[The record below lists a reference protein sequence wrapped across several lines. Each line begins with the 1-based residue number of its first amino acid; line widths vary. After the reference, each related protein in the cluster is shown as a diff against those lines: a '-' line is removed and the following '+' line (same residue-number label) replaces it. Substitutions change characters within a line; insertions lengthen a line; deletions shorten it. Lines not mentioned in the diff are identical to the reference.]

1 MVYDNCSSPDDRRAR
16 CEKYRLSRF
25 YRVHLISKEMDR
37 MTNKKFKLAAMSLAL
52 TACVAASPLSAGAE
66 APEAAADVQPSA
78 AADTATEDKPS
89 PETVAAEEPAAE
101 AAADPVEETPA
112 QSTEEPP
119 AQEPE
124 AAPAGD
130 AAVLPAL
137 PGARPVVVDM
147 PAAEAPADA
156 AGEPAEAAEDPKDA
170 ADSAEETAEDADA
183 AEDAETPEPPEIAIA
198 RPDAAQP
205 AVQPGIAA
213 PAIQPGGISVML
225 PGETRQV
232 ALNTQASNEDGTV
245 MGDFET
251 VVKNAKA
258 GQEIILQEDYT
269 GSLTIFDWIRLNL
282 NKKTVTGTITV
293 DLSGKK
299 ADGSRGTVEIVNG
312 TITGGTESGVKITG
326 AEGSEILL
334 KDLTITG
341 NRNDTS
347 GYGGGGVCADSGD
360 LTIDHCRITD
370 NTAANGSGGGV
381 SMGGKHGGTVENAS
395 LTIKDSVI
403 SGNTSTAQGGGVYA
417 AVTDGSVSITGSTL
431 SGNSATAQG
440 GGISVSASGST
451 DVTLSGNT
459 ILENTAGQDGGGIYL
474 SRPEQSETA
483 PDTTICGNTI
493 QKNSGKNGGGI
504 KLDNTSATLENN
516 TILENTAQN
525 AGGGLRAD
533 TRSAAVTCTLRNNTI
548 ANNTAVTGG
557 GISSGSSSLIYKN
570 EYTGYTCTIVMESGS
585 VTGNTARTTLG
596 TYGGGGV
603 HLTGNGSR
611 FVMKGGT
618 IAGNN
623 ANCGGG
629 IYSENYEGISI
640 LGGAIQGNRAAKHG
654 GGIYIRNSM
663 PNRTIAGSVTNTVE
677 QEVLDIGSTVVIS
690 GNTAGQLGGGIYADN
705 GVTVRLAGYL
715 LNNHAG
721 TAGADLYLTAGS
733 TEDKNRNVLVLR
745 RVSKDDDWTLVDC
758 GHTIDGWYIDG
769 DEDGNN
775 RWNADATVDADGN
788 EIPKFIMNLDTLLDG
803 SDYTILQDEN
813 GDYVITVGG
822 KALALKAAHA
832 VIPPEPTPDPE
843 PTPGPN
849 PTPDPEPTPITP
861 ETPESPEVPEAP
873 GETPVTPISTPTQT
887 VAPSGTHLPQTGTSL
902 FAALAMALSG
912 IALTAAGAWASLT
925 GRRCRH

>member
-1 MVYDNCSSPDDRRAR
+1 
-16 CEKYRLSRF
+16 
-25 YRVHLISKEMDR
+25 

-156 AGEPAEAAEDPKDA
+156 AGEPAEAAEDSKDA

-312 TITGGTESGVKITG
+312 TITG
-326 AEGSEILL
+326 
-334 KDLTITG
+334 

-403 SGNTSTAQGGGVYA
+403 SGNASTAQGGGVYA

-440 GGISVSASGST
+440 GGISVSTSGST

-493 QKNSGKNGGGI
+493 QKNSGKN
-504 KLDNTSATLENN
+504 
-516 TILENTAQN
+516 
-525 AGGGLRAD
+525 
-533 TRSAAVTCTLRNNTI
+533 
-548 ANNTAVTGG
+548 
-557 GISSGSSSLIYKN
+557 
-570 EYTGYTCTIVMESGS
+570 
-585 VTGNTARTTLG
+585 
-596 TYGGGGV
+596 
-603 HLTGNGSR
+603 
-611 FVMKGGT
+611 
-618 IAGNN
+618 
-623 ANCGGG
+623 
-629 IYSENYEGISI
+629 
-640 LGGAIQGNRAAKHG
+640 G

-733 TEDKNRNVLVLR
+733 AEDKNRNVLILR

>member
-1 MVYDNCSSPDDRRAR
+1 MVCNNCSSPDDRRAR

-205 AVQPGIAA
+205 AVQPDIAA

-504 KLDNTSATLENN
+504 
-516 TILENTAQN
+516 
-525 AGGGLRAD
+525 
-533 TRSAAVTCTLRNNTI
+533 
-548 ANNTAVTGG
+548 
-557 GISSGSSSLIYKN
+557 
-570 EYTGYTCTIVMESGS
+570 
-585 VTGNTARTTLG
+585 
-596 TYGGGGV
+596 
-603 HLTGNGSR
+603 
-611 FVMKGGT
+611 
-618 IAGNN
+618 
-623 ANCGGG
+623 
-629 IYSENYEGISI
+629 
-640 LGGAIQGNRAAKHG
+640 
-654 GGIYIRNSM
+654 
-663 PNRTIAGSVTNTVE
+663 
-677 QEVLDIGSTVVIS
+677 
-690 GNTAGQLGGGIYADN
+690 YADN

-733 TEDKNRNVLVLR
+733 AEDKNRNVLILR

-788 EIPKFIMNLDTLLDG
+788 EIPKFIMNLDALLDG

>member
-1 MVYDNCSSPDDRRAR
+1 M
-16 CEKYRLSRF
+16 
-25 YRVHLISKEMDR
+25 HLISKEMDR

-119 AQEPE
+119 AQETE

-258 GQEIILQEDYT
+258 GQEIVLQEDYT
-269 GSLTIFDWIRLNL
+269 GSLTTFDWIRLNL

-299 ADGSRGTVEIVNG
+299 ADGSRGAVEIVNG
-312 TITGGTESGVKITG
+312 
-326 AEGSEILL
+326 
-334 KDLTITG
+334 TITG

-381 SMGGKHGGTVENAS
+381 SMGGKHS
-395 LTIKDSVI
+395 
-403 SGNTSTAQGGGVYA
+403 
-417 AVTDGSVSITGSTL
+417 
-431 SGNSATAQG
+431 
-440 GGISVSASGST
+440 
-451 DVTLSGNT
+451 
-459 ILENTAGQDGGGIYL
+459 
-474 SRPEQSETA
+474 
-483 PDTTICGNTI
+483 
-493 QKNSGKNGGGI
+493 
-504 KLDNTSATLENN
+504 
-516 TILENTAQN
+516 
-525 AGGGLRAD
+525 
-533 TRSAAVTCTLRNNTI
+533 
-548 ANNTAVTGG
+548 
-557 GISSGSSSLIYKN
+557 
-570 EYTGYTCTIVMESGS
+570 
-585 VTGNTARTTLG
+585 
-596 TYGGGGV
+596 
-603 HLTGNGSR
+603 
-611 FVMKGGT
+611 
-618 IAGNN
+618 
-623 ANCGGG
+623 
-629 IYSENYEGISI
+629 
-640 LGGAIQGNRAAKHG
+640 

>member
-1 MVYDNCSSPDDRRAR
+1 
-16 CEKYRLSRF
+16 
-25 YRVHLISKEMDR
+25 
-37 MTNKKFKLAAMSLAL
+37 MSLAL
-52 TACVAASPLSAGAE
+52 TACVAASPLSAG
-66 APEAAADVQPSA
+66 
-78 AADTATEDKPS
+78 
-89 PETVAAEEPAAE
+89 
-101 AAADPVEETPA
+101 
-112 QSTEEPP
+112 
-119 AQEPE
+119 
-124 AAPAGD
+124 
-130 AAVLPAL
+130 
-137 PGARPVVVDM
+137 
-147 PAAEAPADA
+147 AEAPADA

-213 PAIQPGGISVML
+213 PAIQPGSISVML

-258 GQEIILQEDYT
+258 GQEIVLQEDYT

-299 ADGSRGTVEIVNG
+299 ADGSRGAVEIVNG

-334 KDLTITG
+334 KGLTITG

-347 GYGGGGVCADSGD
+347 G
-360 LTIDHCRITD
+360 
-370 NTAANGSGGGV
+370 
-381 SMGGKHGGTVENAS
+381 
-395 LTIKDSVI
+395 
-403 SGNTSTAQGGGVYA
+403 
-417 AVTDGSVSITGSTL
+417 
-431 SGNSATAQG
+431 
-440 GGISVSASGST
+440 
-451 DVTLSGNT
+451 
-459 ILENTAGQDGGGIYL
+459 
-474 SRPEQSETA
+474 
-483 PDTTICGNTI
+483 
-493 QKNSGKNGGGI
+493 
-504 KLDNTSATLENN
+504 
-516 TILENTAQN
+516 
-525 AGGGLRAD
+525 
-533 TRSAAVTCTLRNNTI
+533 
-548 ANNTAVTGG
+548 
-557 GISSGSSSLIYKN
+557 
-570 EYTGYTCTIVMESGS
+570 
-585 VTGNTARTTLG
+585 
-596 TYGGGGV
+596 YGGGGV

-733 TEDKNRNVLVLR
+733 AEDKNRNVLILR

-849 PTPDPEPTPITP
+849 STPDPEPTPITP
-861 ETPESPEVPEAP
+861 ETPESPEVPVAP

-912 IALTAAGAWASLT
+912 IALAAAGAWASLT
-925 GRRCRH
+925 GKYARH

>member
-1 MVYDNCSSPDDRRAR
+1 MVCNNCSSPDDRRAR

-119 AQEPE
+119 AQETE

-156 AGEPAEAAEDPKDA
+156 AGEPAEAAEDSKDA

-299 ADGSRGTVEIVNG
+299 ADGSRSTVEIVNG
-312 TITGGTESGVKITG
+312 
-326 AEGSEILL
+326 
-334 KDLTITG
+334 TITG

-403 SGNTSTAQGGGVYA
+403 SGNTSTAQGGG
-417 AVTDGSVSITGSTL
+417 
-431 SGNSATAQG
+431 
-440 GGISVSASGST
+440 
-451 DVTLSGNT
+451 
-459 ILENTAGQDGGGIYL
+459 GIYL

-493 QKNSGKNGGGI
+493 QKNSGKN
-504 KLDNTSATLENN
+504 
-516 TILENTAQN
+516 
-525 AGGGLRAD
+525 
-533 TRSAAVTCTLRNNTI
+533 
-548 ANNTAVTGG
+548 
-557 GISSGSSSLIYKN
+557 
-570 EYTGYTCTIVMESGS
+570 
-585 VTGNTARTTLG
+585 
-596 TYGGGGV
+596 
-603 HLTGNGSR
+603 
-611 FVMKGGT
+611 
-618 IAGNN
+618 
-623 ANCGGG
+623 
-629 IYSENYEGISI
+629 
-640 LGGAIQGNRAAKHG
+640 G

-733 TEDKNRNVLVLR
+733 AEDKNRNVLILR

>member
-1 MVYDNCSSPDDRRAR
+1 MVCNNCSSPDDRRAR

-130 AAVLPAL
+130 AAILPAL

-258 GQEIILQEDYT
+258 GQEIVLQEDYT

-299 ADGSRGTVEIVNG
+299 ADGSRGAVEIVNG

-381 SMGGKHGGTVENAS
+381 SMGSKHGGTVENAS

-504 KLDNTSATLENN
+504 
-516 TILENTAQN
+516 
-525 AGGGLRAD
+525 
-533 TRSAAVTCTLRNNTI
+533 
-548 ANNTAVTGG
+548 
-557 GISSGSSSLIYKN
+557 
-570 EYTGYTCTIVMESGS
+570 
-585 VTGNTARTTLG
+585 
-596 TYGGGGV
+596 
-603 HLTGNGSR
+603 
-611 FVMKGGT
+611 
-618 IAGNN
+618 
-623 ANCGGG
+623 
-629 IYSENYEGISI
+629 
-640 LGGAIQGNRAAKHG
+640 
-654 GGIYIRNSM
+654 YIRNSM

-705 GVTVRLAGYL
+705 GVTVRLAAYL

-733 TEDKNRNVLVLR
+733 AEDKNRNVLILR

-813 GDYVITVGG
+813 GDYVITVSG

-849 PTPDPEPTPITP
+849 STPDPEPTPITP
-861 ETPESPEVPEAP
+861 KTPESPEVPEAP

-925 GRRCRH
+925 GKYARH

>member
-1 MVYDNCSSPDDRRAR
+1 
-16 CEKYRLSRF
+16 
-25 YRVHLISKEMDR
+25 

-312 TITGGTESGVKITG
+312 TITG
-326 AEGSEILL
+326 
-334 KDLTITG
+334 

-403 SGNTSTAQGGGVYA
+403 SGNTSTAQGGG
-417 AVTDGSVSITGSTL
+417 
-431 SGNSATAQG
+431 
-440 GGISVSASGST
+440 
-451 DVTLSGNT
+451 
-459 ILENTAGQDGGGIYL
+459 GIYL

-493 QKNSGKNGGGI
+493 QKNSGKN
-504 KLDNTSATLENN
+504 
-516 TILENTAQN
+516 
-525 AGGGLRAD
+525 
-533 TRSAAVTCTLRNNTI
+533 
-548 ANNTAVTGG
+548 
-557 GISSGSSSLIYKN
+557 
-570 EYTGYTCTIVMESGS
+570 
-585 VTGNTARTTLG
+585 
-596 TYGGGGV
+596 
-603 HLTGNGSR
+603 
-611 FVMKGGT
+611 
-618 IAGNN
+618 
-623 ANCGGG
+623 
-629 IYSENYEGISI
+629 
-640 LGGAIQGNRAAKHG
+640 G

-733 TEDKNRNVLVLR
+733 AEDKNRNVLILR

>member
-1 MVYDNCSSPDDRRAR
+1 MVCNNCSSPDDRRAR

-395 LTIKDSVI
+395 ITIKDSVI

-493 QKNSGKNGGGI
+493 QKNSGKN
-504 KLDNTSATLENN
+504 
-516 TILENTAQN
+516 
-525 AGGGLRAD
+525 
-533 TRSAAVTCTLRNNTI
+533 
-548 ANNTAVTGG
+548 
-557 GISSGSSSLIYKN
+557 
-570 EYTGYTCTIVMESGS
+570 
-585 VTGNTARTTLG
+585 
-596 TYGGGGV
+596 
-603 HLTGNGSR
+603 
-611 FVMKGGT
+611 
-618 IAGNN
+618 
-623 ANCGGG
+623 
-629 IYSENYEGISI
+629 
-640 LGGAIQGNRAAKHG
+640 G

-873 GETPVTPISTPTQT
+873 DETPVTPISTPTQT

-925 GRRCRH
+925 GKYARH

>member
-1 MVYDNCSSPDDRRAR
+1 M
-16 CEKYRLSRF
+16 
-25 YRVHLISKEMDR
+25 HLISKEMDR

-119 AQEPE
+119 AQETE

-198 RPDAAQP
+198 RLDAAQP

-312 TITGGTESGVKITG
+312 TITGSTESGVKITG

-347 GYGGGGVCADSGD
+347 GYG
-360 LTIDHCRITD
+360 
-370 NTAANGSGGGV
+370 
-381 SMGGKHGGTVENAS
+381 
-395 LTIKDSVI
+395 
-403 SGNTSTAQGGGVYA
+403 
-417 AVTDGSVSITGSTL
+417 
-431 SGNSATAQG
+431 
-440 GGISVSASGST
+440 
-451 DVTLSGNT
+451 
-459 ILENTAGQDGGGIYL
+459 
-474 SRPEQSETA
+474 
-483 PDTTICGNTI
+483 
-493 QKNSGKNGGGI
+493 
-504 KLDNTSATLENN
+504 
-516 TILENTAQN
+516 
-525 AGGGLRAD
+525 
-533 TRSAAVTCTLRNNTI
+533 
-548 ANNTAVTGG
+548 
-557 GISSGSSSLIYKN
+557 
-570 EYTGYTCTIVMESGS
+570 
-585 VTGNTARTTLG
+585 
-596 TYGGGGV
+596 
-603 HLTGNGSR
+603 
-611 FVMKGGT
+611 
-618 IAGNN
+618 
-623 ANCGGG
+623 GGG

-861 ETPESPEVPEAP
+861 ETPEAP

>member
-1 MVYDNCSSPDDRRAR
+1 
-16 CEKYRLSRF
+16 
-25 YRVHLISKEMDR
+25 

-119 AQEPE
+119 AQETE

-183 AEDAETPEPPEIAIA
+183 AEDAETPEPPEITIA

-299 ADGSRGTVEIVNG
+299 ADGSRGAVEIVNG

-347 GYGGGGVCADSGD
+347 GYG
-360 LTIDHCRITD
+360 
-370 NTAANGSGGGV
+370 
-381 SMGGKHGGTVENAS
+381 
-395 LTIKDSVI
+395 
-403 SGNTSTAQGGGVYA
+403 
-417 AVTDGSVSITGSTL
+417 
-431 SGNSATAQG
+431 
-440 GGISVSASGST
+440 
-451 DVTLSGNT
+451 
-459 ILENTAGQDGGGIYL
+459 
-474 SRPEQSETA
+474 
-483 PDTTICGNTI
+483 
-493 QKNSGKNGGGI
+493 
-504 KLDNTSATLENN
+504 
-516 TILENTAQN
+516 
-525 AGGGLRAD
+525 
-533 TRSAAVTCTLRNNTI
+533 
-548 ANNTAVTGG
+548 
-557 GISSGSSSLIYKN
+557 
-570 EYTGYTCTIVMESGS
+570 
-585 VTGNTARTTLG
+585 
-596 TYGGGGV
+596 
-603 HLTGNGSR
+603 
-611 FVMKGGT
+611 
-618 IAGNN
+618 
-623 ANCGGG
+623 GGG

-861 ETPESPEVPEAP
+861 ETPEAP

-925 GRRCRH
+925 GKYARH

>member
-1 MVYDNCSSPDDRRAR
+1 
-16 CEKYRLSRF
+16 
-25 YRVHLISKEMDR
+25 

-112 QSTEEPP
+112 QSTEGPP

-299 ADGSRGTVEIVNG
+299 ADGSRGAVEIVNG

-381 SMGGKHGGTVENAS
+381 SMGGKHGETVENAS

-403 SGNTSTAQGGGVYA
+403 SGNTSTAQG
-417 AVTDGSVSITGSTL
+417 
-431 SGNSATAQG
+431 
-440 GGISVSASGST
+440 
-451 DVTLSGNT
+451 
-459 ILENTAGQDGGGIYL
+459 GGGIYL

-493 QKNSGKNGGGI
+493 QKNSGKN
-504 KLDNTSATLENN
+504 
-516 TILENTAQN
+516 
-525 AGGGLRAD
+525 
-533 TRSAAVTCTLRNNTI
+533 
-548 ANNTAVTGG
+548 
-557 GISSGSSSLIYKN
+557 
-570 EYTGYTCTIVMESGS
+570 
-585 VTGNTARTTLG
+585 
-596 TYGGGGV
+596 
-603 HLTGNGSR
+603 
-611 FVMKGGT
+611 
-618 IAGNN
+618 
-623 ANCGGG
+623 
-629 IYSENYEGISI
+629 
-640 LGGAIQGNRAAKHG
+640 
-654 GGIYIRNSM
+654 
-663 PNRTIAGSVTNTVE
+663 
-677 QEVLDIGSTVVIS
+677 
-690 GNTAGQLGGGIYADN
+690 GGGIYADN

-733 TEDKNRNVLVLR
+733 TEDKNRNVLILR

>member
-1 MVYDNCSSPDDRRAR
+1 
-16 CEKYRLSRF
+16 
-25 YRVHLISKEMDR
+25 
-37 MTNKKFKLAAMSLAL
+37 MSLAL

-119 AQEPE
+119 AQETE

-170 ADSAEETAEDADA
+170 ADSAEETAEDVDA

-347 GYGGGGVCADSGD
+347 GYGGGGV
-360 LTIDHCRITD
+360 
-370 NTAANGSGGGV
+370 
-381 SMGGKHGGTVENAS
+381 
-395 LTIKDSVI
+395 
-403 SGNTSTAQGGGVYA
+403 
-417 AVTDGSVSITGSTL
+417 
-431 SGNSATAQG
+431 
-440 GGISVSASGST
+440 
-451 DVTLSGNT
+451 
-459 ILENTAGQDGGGIYL
+459 
-474 SRPEQSETA
+474 
-483 PDTTICGNTI
+483 
-493 QKNSGKNGGGI
+493 
-504 KLDNTSATLENN
+504 
-516 TILENTAQN
+516 
-525 AGGGLRAD
+525 
-533 TRSAAVTCTLRNNTI
+533 
-548 ANNTAVTGG
+548 
-557 GISSGSSSLIYKN
+557 
-570 EYTGYTCTIVMESGS
+570 
-585 VTGNTARTTLG
+585 
-596 TYGGGGV
+596 

-654 GGIYIRNSM
+654 GGIYIHNSM

-733 TEDKNRNVLVLR
+733 SEDKNRNVLILR

-925 GRRCRH
+925 GKYARH

>member
-1 MVYDNCSSPDDRRAR
+1 
-16 CEKYRLSRF
+16 
-25 YRVHLISKEMDR
+25 

-119 AQEPE
+119 AQETE

-440 GGISVSASGST
+440 GGISVSTSGST

-493 QKNSGKNGGGI
+493 QKNSGKN
-504 KLDNTSATLENN
+504 
-516 TILENTAQN
+516 
-525 AGGGLRAD
+525 
-533 TRSAAVTCTLRNNTI
+533 
-548 ANNTAVTGG
+548 
-557 GISSGSSSLIYKN
+557 
-570 EYTGYTCTIVMESGS
+570 
-585 VTGNTARTTLG
+585 
-596 TYGGGGV
+596 
-603 HLTGNGSR
+603 
-611 FVMKGGT
+611 
-618 IAGNN
+618 
-623 ANCGGG
+623 
-629 IYSENYEGISI
+629 
-640 LGGAIQGNRAAKHG
+640 G

>member
-1 MVYDNCSSPDDRRAR
+1 MVCNNCSSPDDRRAR

-37 MTNKKFKLAAMSLAL
+37 MINKKFKLAAMSLAL

-334 KDLTITG
+334 KDLAITG

-504 KLDNTSATLENN
+504 
-516 TILENTAQN
+516 
-525 AGGGLRAD
+525 
-533 TRSAAVTCTLRNNTI
+533 
-548 ANNTAVTGG
+548 
-557 GISSGSSSLIYKN
+557 
-570 EYTGYTCTIVMESGS
+570 
-585 VTGNTARTTLG
+585 
-596 TYGGGGV
+596 
-603 HLTGNGSR
+603 
-611 FVMKGGT
+611 
-618 IAGNN
+618 
-623 ANCGGG
+623 
-629 IYSENYEGISI
+629 
-640 LGGAIQGNRAAKHG
+640 
-654 GGIYIRNSM
+654 YIRNSM

-733 TEDKNRNVLVLR
+733 AEDKNRNVLILR

-873 GETPVTPISTPTQT
+873 GETPVTSISTPTQT

>member
-1 MVYDNCSSPDDRRAR
+1 
-16 CEKYRLSRF
+16 
-25 YRVHLISKEMDR
+25 
-37 MTNKKFKLAAMSLAL
+37 MSLAL
-52 TACVAASPLSAGAE
+52 TACVAASPLSAG
-66 APEAAADVQPSA
+66 
-78 AADTATEDKPS
+78 
-89 PETVAAEEPAAE
+89 
-101 AAADPVEETPA
+101 
-112 QSTEEPP
+112 
-119 AQEPE
+119 
-124 AAPAGD
+124 
-130 AAVLPAL
+130 
-137 PGARPVVVDM
+137 
-147 PAAEAPADA
+147 AEAPADA

-440 GGISVSASGST
+440 GGISVSTSGST

-459 ILENTAGQDGGGIYL
+459 ILENTAGQ
-474 SRPEQSETA
+474 
-483 PDTTICGNTI
+483 
-493 QKNSGKNGGGI
+493 
-504 KLDNTSATLENN
+504 
-516 TILENTAQN
+516 
-525 AGGGLRAD
+525 
-533 TRSAAVTCTLRNNTI
+533 
-548 ANNTAVTGG
+548 
-557 GISSGSSSLIYKN
+557 
-570 EYTGYTCTIVMESGS
+570 
-585 VTGNTARTTLG
+585 
-596 TYGGGGV
+596 
-603 HLTGNGSR
+603 
-611 FVMKGGT
+611 
-618 IAGNN
+618 
-623 ANCGGG
+623 
-629 IYSENYEGISI
+629 
-640 LGGAIQGNRAAKHG
+640 HG

-733 TEDKNRNVLVLR
+733 SEDKNRNVLILR

-813 GDYVITVGG
+813 GDYVITVSG

-849 PTPDPEPTPITP
+849 STPDPEPTPITP
-861 ETPESPEVPEAP
+861 ETPESPEVPVAP

-925 GRRCRH
+925 GKYARH

>member
-89 PETVAAEEPAAE
+89 PETVATEEPAAE

-156 AGEPAEAAEDPKDA
+156 AGEPAEAAEDSKDA

-198 RPDAAQP
+198 RPDSAQP

-269 GSLTIFDWIRLNL
+269 GSLTTFDWIRLNL

-381 SMGGKHGGTVENAS
+381 SMGGKHGGIVENAS

-440 GGISVSASGST
+440 GGISVSTSGST

-493 QKNSGKNGGGI
+493 QKNSGKN
-504 KLDNTSATLENN
+504 
-516 TILENTAQN
+516 
-525 AGGGLRAD
+525 
-533 TRSAAVTCTLRNNTI
+533 
-548 ANNTAVTGG
+548 
-557 GISSGSSSLIYKN
+557 
-570 EYTGYTCTIVMESGS
+570 
-585 VTGNTARTTLG
+585 
-596 TYGGGGV
+596 
-603 HLTGNGSR
+603 
-611 FVMKGGT
+611 
-618 IAGNN
+618 
-623 ANCGGG
+623 
-629 IYSENYEGISI
+629 
-640 LGGAIQGNRAAKHG
+640 
-654 GGIYIRNSM
+654 
-663 PNRTIAGSVTNTVE
+663 
-677 QEVLDIGSTVVIS
+677 
-690 GNTAGQLGGGIYADN
+690 GGGIYADN

-873 GETPVTPISTPTQT
+873 DETPVTPISTPTQT

-925 GRRCRH
+925 GKYARH

>member
-1 MVYDNCSSPDDRRAR
+1 
-16 CEKYRLSRF
+16 
-25 YRVHLISKEMDR
+25 

-78 AADTATEDKPS
+78 AADTTTEDKPS

-170 ADSAEETAEDADA
+170 ADFAEETAEDADA

-258 GQEIILQEDYT
+258 GQEIVLQEDYT
-269 GSLTIFDWIRLNL
+269 GSLTTFDWIRLNL

-299 ADGSRGTVEIVNG
+299 ADGSRGAVEIVNG

-504 KLDNTSATLENN
+504 
-516 TILENTAQN
+516 
-525 AGGGLRAD
+525 
-533 TRSAAVTCTLRNNTI
+533 
-548 ANNTAVTGG
+548 
-557 GISSGSSSLIYKN
+557 
-570 EYTGYTCTIVMESGS
+570 
-585 VTGNTARTTLG
+585 
-596 TYGGGGV
+596 
-603 HLTGNGSR
+603 
-611 FVMKGGT
+611 
-618 IAGNN
+618 
-623 ANCGGG
+623 
-629 IYSENYEGISI
+629 
-640 LGGAIQGNRAAKHG
+640 
-654 GGIYIRNSM
+654 YIRNSM

-733 TEDKNRNVLVLR
+733 AEDKNRNVLILR

-873 GETPVTPISTPTQT
+873 GETPVTSISTPTQT

>member
-1 MVYDNCSSPDDRRAR
+1 
-16 CEKYRLSRF
+16 
-25 YRVHLISKEMDR
+25 
-37 MTNKKFKLAAMSLAL
+37 MSLAL
-52 TACVAASPLSAGAE
+52 TACVAASPLSAG
-66 APEAAADVQPSA
+66 
-78 AADTATEDKPS
+78 
-89 PETVAAEEPAAE
+89 
-101 AAADPVEETPA
+101 
-112 QSTEEPP
+112 
-119 AQEPE
+119 
-124 AAPAGD
+124 
-130 AAVLPAL
+130 
-137 PGARPVVVDM
+137 
-147 PAAEAPADA
+147 AEAPADA

-258 GQEIILQEDYT
+258 GQEIVLQEDYT

-381 SMGGKHGGTVENAS
+381 SMGSKHGGTVENAS

-440 GGISVSASGST
+440 GGISVSTSGST

-459 ILENTAGQDGGGIYL
+459 ILENTAGQD
-474 SRPEQSETA
+474 
-483 PDTTICGNTI
+483 
-493 QKNSGKNGGGI
+493 
-504 KLDNTSATLENN
+504 
-516 TILENTAQN
+516 
-525 AGGGLRAD
+525 
-533 TRSAAVTCTLRNNTI
+533 
-548 ANNTAVTGG
+548 
-557 GISSGSSSLIYKN
+557 
-570 EYTGYTCTIVMESGS
+570 
-585 VTGNTARTTLG
+585 
-596 TYGGGGV
+596 
-603 HLTGNGSR
+603 
-611 FVMKGGT
+611 
-618 IAGNN
+618 
-623 ANCGGG
+623 GGG

-733 TEDKNRNVLVLR
+733 AEDKNRNVLILR

-849 PTPDPEPTPITP
+849 STPDPEPTPITP
-861 ETPESPEVPEAP
+861 ETPESPEVPVAP

-925 GRRCRH
+925 GKYARH

>member
-1 MVYDNCSSPDDRRAR
+1 MVCNNCSSPDDRRAR

-156 AGEPAEAAEDPKDA
+156 AGEPAEAAEDSKDA

-312 TITGGTESGVKITG
+312 TITG
-326 AEGSEILL
+326 
-334 KDLTITG
+334 

-403 SGNTSTAQGGGVYA
+403 SGNTSTAQGGG
-417 AVTDGSVSITGSTL
+417 
-431 SGNSATAQG
+431 
-440 GGISVSASGST
+440 
-451 DVTLSGNT
+451 
-459 ILENTAGQDGGGIYL
+459 GIYL

-504 KLDNTSATLENN
+504 
-516 TILENTAQN
+516 
-525 AGGGLRAD
+525 
-533 TRSAAVTCTLRNNTI
+533 
-548 ANNTAVTGG
+548 
-557 GISSGSSSLIYKN
+557 
-570 EYTGYTCTIVMESGS
+570 
-585 VTGNTARTTLG
+585 
-596 TYGGGGV
+596 
-603 HLTGNGSR
+603 
-611 FVMKGGT
+611 
-618 IAGNN
+618 
-623 ANCGGG
+623 
-629 IYSENYEGISI
+629 
-640 LGGAIQGNRAAKHG
+640 
-654 GGIYIRNSM
+654 YIRNSM
-663 PNRTIAGSVTNTVE
+663 PNRTIAGSVPNTVE

-721 TAGADLYLTAGS
+721 TAGADLYLTSGS
-733 TEDKNRNVLVLR
+733 AEDKNRNVLILR

-788 EIPKFIMNLDTLLDG
+788 EIPKFIMNLDALLDG

-861 ETPESPEVPEAP
+861 ETPESPEVPVAP

-925 GRRCRH
+925 GKYARH

>member
-1 MVYDNCSSPDDRRAR
+1 
-16 CEKYRLSRF
+16 
-25 YRVHLISKEMDR
+25 

-156 AGEPAEAAEDPKDA
+156 AGEPAEAAEDSKDA

-258 GQEIILQEDYT
+258 GQEIVLQEDYT
-269 GSLTIFDWIRLNL
+269 GSLTTFDWIRLNL

-299 ADGSRGTVEIVNG
+299 ADGSRGAVEIVNG

-347 GYGGGGVCADSGD
+347 GYGGG
-360 LTIDHCRITD
+360 
-370 NTAANGSGGGV
+370 V
-381 SMGGKHGGTVENAS
+381 SMGGKHGETVENAS

-403 SGNTSTAQGGGVYA
+403 SGNTSTAQG
-417 AVTDGSVSITGSTL
+417 
-431 SGNSATAQG
+431 
-440 GGISVSASGST
+440 
-451 DVTLSGNT
+451 
-459 ILENTAGQDGGGIYL
+459 GGGIYL

-504 KLDNTSATLENN
+504 
-516 TILENTAQN
+516 
-525 AGGGLRAD
+525 
-533 TRSAAVTCTLRNNTI
+533 
-548 ANNTAVTGG
+548 
-557 GISSGSSSLIYKN
+557 
-570 EYTGYTCTIVMESGS
+570 
-585 VTGNTARTTLG
+585 
-596 TYGGGGV
+596 
-603 HLTGNGSR
+603 
-611 FVMKGGT
+611 
-618 IAGNN
+618 
-623 ANCGGG
+623 
-629 IYSENYEGISI
+629 
-640 LGGAIQGNRAAKHG
+640 
-654 GGIYIRNSM
+654 
-663 PNRTIAGSVTNTVE
+663 
-677 QEVLDIGSTVVIS
+677 
-690 GNTAGQLGGGIYADN
+690 YADN

-733 TEDKNRNVLVLR
+733 AEDKNRNVLILR

-873 GETPVTPISTPTQT
+873 GETPVTPISTPTQA

-912 IALTAAGAWASLT
+912 IALTAAGAFASLT

>member
-1 MVYDNCSSPDDRRAR
+1 M
-16 CEKYRLSRF
+16 
-25 YRVHLISKEMDR
+25 HLISKEMDR

-119 AQEPE
+119 AQETE

-232 ALNTQASNEDGTV
+232 ALNAQASNEDGTV

-347 GYGGGGVCADSGD
+347 GY
-360 LTIDHCRITD
+360 
-370 NTAANGSGGGV
+370 
-381 SMGGKHGGTVENAS
+381 
-395 LTIKDSVI
+395 
-403 SGNTSTAQGGGVYA
+403 
-417 AVTDGSVSITGSTL
+417 
-431 SGNSATAQG
+431 
-440 GGISVSASGST
+440 
-451 DVTLSGNT
+451 
-459 ILENTAGQDGGGIYL
+459 
-474 SRPEQSETA
+474 
-483 PDTTICGNTI
+483 
-493 QKNSGKNGGGI
+493 
-504 KLDNTSATLENN
+504 
-516 TILENTAQN
+516 
-525 AGGGLRAD
+525 
-533 TRSAAVTCTLRNNTI
+533 
-548 ANNTAVTGG
+548 GG

>member
-1 MVYDNCSSPDDRRAR
+1 M
-16 CEKYRLSRF
+16 
-25 YRVHLISKEMDR
+25 
-37 MTNKKFKLAAMSLAL
+37 
-52 TACVAASPLSAGAE
+52 
-66 APEAAADVQPSA
+66 
-78 AADTATEDKPS
+78 
-89 PETVAAEEPAAE
+89 
-101 AAADPVEETPA
+101 
-112 QSTEEPP
+112 
-119 AQEPE
+119 
-124 AAPAGD
+124 
-130 AAVLPAL
+130 
-137 PGARPVVVDM
+137 
-147 PAAEAPADA
+147 
-156 AGEPAEAAEDPKDA
+156 
-170 ADSAEETAEDADA
+170 
-183 AEDAETPEPPEIAIA
+183 
-198 RPDAAQP
+198 
-205 AVQPGIAA
+205 
-213 PAIQPGGISVML
+213 
-225 PGETRQV
+225 
-232 ALNTQASNEDGTV
+232 
-245 MGDFET
+245 
-251 VVKNAKA
+251 
-258 GQEIILQEDYT
+258 
-269 GSLTIFDWIRLNL
+269 
-282 NKKTVTGTITV
+282 
-293 DLSGKK
+293 
-299 ADGSRGTVEIVNG
+299 NG
-312 TITGGTESGVKITG
+312 
-326 AEGSEILL
+326 
-334 KDLTITG
+334 TITG

-347 GYGGGGVCADSGD
+347 GYG
-360 LTIDHCRITD
+360 
-370 NTAANGSGGGV
+370 
-381 SMGGKHGGTVENAS
+381 
-395 LTIKDSVI
+395 
-403 SGNTSTAQGGGVYA
+403 GGGVYA

-504 KLDNTSATLENN
+504 
-516 TILENTAQN
+516 
-525 AGGGLRAD
+525 
-533 TRSAAVTCTLRNNTI
+533 
-548 ANNTAVTGG
+548 
-557 GISSGSSSLIYKN
+557 
-570 EYTGYTCTIVMESGS
+570 
-585 VTGNTARTTLG
+585 
-596 TYGGGGV
+596 
-603 HLTGNGSR
+603 
-611 FVMKGGT
+611 
-618 IAGNN
+618 
-623 ANCGGG
+623 
-629 IYSENYEGISI
+629 
-640 LGGAIQGNRAAKHG
+640 
-654 GGIYIRNSM
+654 YIRNSM

-733 TEDKNRNVLVLR
+733 AEDKNRNVLILR

-849 PTPDPEPTPITP
+849 PTPDPEPTPITL

-925 GRRCRH
+925 GKYARH

>member
-1 MVYDNCSSPDDRRAR
+1 
-16 CEKYRLSRF
+16 
-25 YRVHLISKEMDR
+25 
-37 MTNKKFKLAAMSLAL
+37 MSLAL

-119 AQEPE
+119 AQETE

-258 GQEIILQEDYT
+258 GQEIVLQEDYT

-381 SMGGKHGGTVENAS
+381 SMGSKHGGTVENAS

-493 QKNSGKNGGGI
+493 QKNSGKNGG
-504 KLDNTSATLENN
+504 S
-516 TILENTAQN
+516 
-525 AGGGLRAD
+525 
-533 TRSAAVTCTLRNNTI
+533 
-548 ANNTAVTGG
+548 
-557 GISSGSSSLIYKN
+557 
-570 EYTGYTCTIVMESGS
+570 
-585 VTGNTARTTLG
+585 
-596 TYGGGGV
+596 
-603 HLTGNGSR
+603 
-611 FVMKGGT
+611 
-618 IAGNN
+618 
-623 ANCGGG
+623 
-629 IYSENYEGISI
+629 
-640 LGGAIQGNRAAKHG
+640 
-654 GGIYIRNSM
+654 IYIRNSM

-733 TEDKNRNVLVLR
+733 AEDKNRNVLILR

-849 PTPDPEPTPITP
+849 STPDPEPTPITP
-861 ETPESPEVPEAP
+861 ETPESPEVPVAP

-925 GRRCRH
+925 GKYARH

>member
-1 MVYDNCSSPDDRRAR
+1 
-16 CEKYRLSRF
+16 
-25 YRVHLISKEMDR
+25 
-37 MTNKKFKLAAMSLAL
+37 
-52 TACVAASPLSAGAE
+52 
-66 APEAAADVQPSA
+66 
-78 AADTATEDKPS
+78 
-89 PETVAAEEPAAE
+89 
-101 AAADPVEETPA
+101 
-112 QSTEEPP
+112 
-119 AQEPE
+119 
-124 AAPAGD
+124 
-130 AAVLPAL
+130 
-137 PGARPVVVDM
+137 M

-156 AGEPAEAAEDPKDA
+156 AGEPAEAAEVPKDA
-170 ADSAEETAEDADA
+170 ADSAEETAVDADA

-232 ALNTQASNEDGTV
+232 ALNAQASNEDGTV

-299 ADGSRGTVEIVNG
+299 VDGSRGTVEIVNG

-381 SMGGKHGGTVENAS
+381 SMGSKHGGTVENAS

-417 AVTDGSVSITGSTL
+417 AVADGSVSITGSTL
-431 SGNSATAQG
+431 SGNSATA
-440 GGISVSASGST
+440 
-451 DVTLSGNT
+451 
-459 ILENTAGQDGGGIYL
+459 
-474 SRPEQSETA
+474 
-483 PDTTICGNTI
+483 
-493 QKNSGKNGGGI
+493 
-504 KLDNTSATLENN
+504 
-516 TILENTAQN
+516 
-525 AGGGLRAD
+525 
-533 TRSAAVTCTLRNNTI
+533 
-548 ANNTAVTGG
+548 
-557 GISSGSSSLIYKN
+557 
-570 EYTGYTCTIVMESGS
+570 
-585 VTGNTARTTLG
+585 
-596 TYGGGGV
+596 
-603 HLTGNGSR
+603 
-611 FVMKGGT
+611 
-618 IAGNN
+618 
-623 ANCGGG
+623 
-629 IYSENYEGISI
+629 
-640 LGGAIQGNRAAKHG
+640 HG

-733 TEDKNRNVLVLR
+733 AEDKNRNVLILR

-813 GDYVITVGG
+813 GDYIITVGG

-849 PTPDPEPTPITP
+849 STPDPEPTPITP
-861 ETPESPEVPEAP
+861 ETPESPEVPVAP

>member
-130 AAVLPAL
+130 AAILPAL

-258 GQEIILQEDYT
+258 GQEIVLQEDYT
-269 GSLTIFDWIRLNL
+269 GSLTTFDWIRLNL

-299 ADGSRGTVEIVNG
+299 ADGSRGAVEIVNG
-312 TITGGTESGVKITG
+312 
-326 AEGSEILL
+326 
-334 KDLTITG
+334 TITG

-381 SMGGKHGGTVENAS
+381 SMGG
-395 LTIKDSVI
+395 
-403 SGNTSTAQGGGVYA
+403 
-417 AVTDGSVSITGSTL
+417 
-431 SGNSATAQG
+431 
-440 GGISVSASGST
+440 
-451 DVTLSGNT
+451 
-459 ILENTAGQDGGGIYL
+459 
-474 SRPEQSETA
+474 
-483 PDTTICGNTI
+483 
-493 QKNSGKNGGGI
+493 
-504 KLDNTSATLENN
+504 
-516 TILENTAQN
+516 
-525 AGGGLRAD
+525 
-533 TRSAAVTCTLRNNTI
+533 
-548 ANNTAVTGG
+548 
-557 GISSGSSSLIYKN
+557 
-570 EYTGYTCTIVMESGS
+570 
-585 VTGNTARTTLG
+585 
-596 TYGGGGV
+596 
-603 HLTGNGSR
+603 
-611 FVMKGGT
+611 
-618 IAGNN
+618 
-623 ANCGGG
+623 
-629 IYSENYEGISI
+629 
-640 LGGAIQGNRAAKHG
+640 KHG

-925 GRRCRH
+925 GKYARH

>member
-1 MVYDNCSSPDDRRAR
+1 M
-16 CEKYRLSRF
+16 
-25 YRVHLISKEMDR
+25 H
-37 MTNKKFKLAAMSLAL
+37 
-52 TACVAASPLSAGAE
+52 
-66 APEAAADVQPSA
+66 PSA

-504 KLDNTSATLENN
+504 
-516 TILENTAQN
+516 
-525 AGGGLRAD
+525 
-533 TRSAAVTCTLRNNTI
+533 
-548 ANNTAVTGG
+548 
-557 GISSGSSSLIYKN
+557 
-570 EYTGYTCTIVMESGS
+570 
-585 VTGNTARTTLG
+585 
-596 TYGGGGV
+596 
-603 HLTGNGSR
+603 
-611 FVMKGGT
+611 
-618 IAGNN
+618 
-623 ANCGGG
+623 
-629 IYSENYEGISI
+629 
-640 LGGAIQGNRAAKHG
+640 
-654 GGIYIRNSM
+654 YIRNSM

-733 TEDKNRNVLVLR
+733 AEDKNRNVLILR

>member
-1 MVYDNCSSPDDRRAR
+1 MVCNNCSSPDDRKAR

-381 SMGGKHGGTVENAS
+381 SMGGKHGG
-395 LTIKDSVI
+395 
-403 SGNTSTAQGGGVYA
+403 
-417 AVTDGSVSITGSTL
+417 
-431 SGNSATAQG
+431 
-440 GGISVSASGST
+440 
-451 DVTLSGNT
+451 
-459 ILENTAGQDGGGIYL
+459 
-474 SRPEQSETA
+474 
-483 PDTTICGNTI
+483 
-493 QKNSGKNGGGI
+493 
-504 KLDNTSATLENN
+504 
-516 TILENTAQN
+516 
-525 AGGGLRAD
+525 
-533 TRSAAVTCTLRNNTI
+533 
-548 ANNTAVTGG
+548 
-557 GISSGSSSLIYKN
+557 
-570 EYTGYTCTIVMESGS
+570 
-585 VTGNTARTTLG
+585 
-596 TYGGGGV
+596 
-603 HLTGNGSR
+603 
-611 FVMKGGT
+611 
-618 IAGNN
+618 
-623 ANCGGG
+623 
-629 IYSENYEGISI
+629 
-640 LGGAIQGNRAAKHG
+640 
-654 GGIYIRNSM
+654 GIYIRNSM

-925 GRRCRH
+925 GRHCRH

>member
-1 MVYDNCSSPDDRRAR
+1 MVCNNCSSPDDRKAR

-130 AAVLPAL
+130 AAILPAL

-258 GQEIILQEDYT
+258 GQEIVLQEDYT
-269 GSLTIFDWIRLNL
+269 GSLTTFDWIRLNL

-299 ADGSRGTVEIVNG
+299 ADGSRGAVEIVNG
-312 TITGGTESGVKITG
+312 
-326 AEGSEILL
+326 
-334 KDLTITG
+334 TITG

-381 SMGGKHGGTVENAS
+381 SMGG
-395 LTIKDSVI
+395 
-403 SGNTSTAQGGGVYA
+403 
-417 AVTDGSVSITGSTL
+417 
-431 SGNSATAQG
+431 
-440 GGISVSASGST
+440 
-451 DVTLSGNT
+451 
-459 ILENTAGQDGGGIYL
+459 
-474 SRPEQSETA
+474 
-483 PDTTICGNTI
+483 
-493 QKNSGKNGGGI
+493 
-504 KLDNTSATLENN
+504 
-516 TILENTAQN
+516 
-525 AGGGLRAD
+525 
-533 TRSAAVTCTLRNNTI
+533 
-548 ANNTAVTGG
+548 
-557 GISSGSSSLIYKN
+557 
-570 EYTGYTCTIVMESGS
+570 
-585 VTGNTARTTLG
+585 
-596 TYGGGGV
+596 
-603 HLTGNGSR
+603 
-611 FVMKGGT
+611 
-618 IAGNN
+618 
-623 ANCGGG
+623 
-629 IYSENYEGISI
+629 
-640 LGGAIQGNRAAKHG
+640 KHG

>member
-1 MVYDNCSSPDDRRAR
+1 
-16 CEKYRLSRF
+16 
-25 YRVHLISKEMDR
+25 

-147 PAAEAPADA
+147 PAAEAPAYA

-440 GGISVSASGST
+440 GGISVSTSGST

-493 QKNSGKNGGGI
+493 QKNSGKN
-504 KLDNTSATLENN
+504 
-516 TILENTAQN
+516 
-525 AGGGLRAD
+525 
-533 TRSAAVTCTLRNNTI
+533 
-548 ANNTAVTGG
+548 
-557 GISSGSSSLIYKN
+557 
-570 EYTGYTCTIVMESGS
+570 
-585 VTGNTARTTLG
+585 
-596 TYGGGGV
+596 
-603 HLTGNGSR
+603 
-611 FVMKGGT
+611 
-618 IAGNN
+618 
-623 ANCGGG
+623 
-629 IYSENYEGISI
+629 
-640 LGGAIQGNRAAKHG
+640 G

-733 TEDKNRNVLVLR
+733 AEDKNRNVLILR

-813 GDYVITVGG
+813 GDYIITVGG

>member
-1 MVYDNCSSPDDRRAR
+1 M
-16 CEKYRLSRF
+16 
-25 YRVHLISKEMDR
+25 HLISKEMDR

-112 QSTEEPP
+112 QSTEGPP

-299 ADGSRGTVEIVNG
+299 ADGSRGAVEIVNG
-312 TITGGTESGVKITG
+312 
-326 AEGSEILL
+326 
-334 KDLTITG
+334 TITG

-381 SMGGKHGGTVENAS
+381 SMGG
-395 LTIKDSVI
+395 
-403 SGNTSTAQGGGVYA
+403 
-417 AVTDGSVSITGSTL
+417 
-431 SGNSATAQG
+431 
-440 GGISVSASGST
+440 
-451 DVTLSGNT
+451 
-459 ILENTAGQDGGGIYL
+459 
-474 SRPEQSETA
+474 
-483 PDTTICGNTI
+483 
-493 QKNSGKNGGGI
+493 
-504 KLDNTSATLENN
+504 
-516 TILENTAQN
+516 
-525 AGGGLRAD
+525 
-533 TRSAAVTCTLRNNTI
+533 
-548 ANNTAVTGG
+548 
-557 GISSGSSSLIYKN
+557 
-570 EYTGYTCTIVMESGS
+570 
-585 VTGNTARTTLG
+585 
-596 TYGGGGV
+596 
-603 HLTGNGSR
+603 
-611 FVMKGGT
+611 
-618 IAGNN
+618 
-623 ANCGGG
+623 
-629 IYSENYEGISI
+629 
-640 LGGAIQGNRAAKHG
+640 KHG

-733 TEDKNRNVLVLR
+733 TEDKNRNVLILR

-788 EIPKFIMNLDTLLDG
+788 EIPKFIMNLDALLDG

>member
-1 MVYDNCSSPDDRRAR
+1 MVCNNCSSPDDRRAR

-112 QSTEEPP
+112 QSTEGPP

-299 ADGSRGTVEIVNG
+299 ADGSRGAVEIVNG

-381 SMGGKHGGTVENAS
+381 CMGGKHGETVENAS

-403 SGNTSTAQGGGVYA
+403 SGNTSTAQG
-417 AVTDGSVSITGSTL
+417 
-431 SGNSATAQG
+431 
-440 GGISVSASGST
+440 
-451 DVTLSGNT
+451 
-459 ILENTAGQDGGGIYL
+459 GGGIYL

-504 KLDNTSATLENN
+504 
-516 TILENTAQN
+516 
-525 AGGGLRAD
+525 
-533 TRSAAVTCTLRNNTI
+533 
-548 ANNTAVTGG
+548 
-557 GISSGSSSLIYKN
+557 
-570 EYTGYTCTIVMESGS
+570 
-585 VTGNTARTTLG
+585 
-596 TYGGGGV
+596 
-603 HLTGNGSR
+603 
-611 FVMKGGT
+611 
-618 IAGNN
+618 
-623 ANCGGG
+623 
-629 IYSENYEGISI
+629 
-640 LGGAIQGNRAAKHG
+640 
-654 GGIYIRNSM
+654 
-663 PNRTIAGSVTNTVE
+663 
-677 QEVLDIGSTVVIS
+677 
-690 GNTAGQLGGGIYADN
+690 YADN

-733 TEDKNRNVLVLR
+733 AEDKNRNVLILR

>member
-1 MVYDNCSSPDDRRAR
+1 MVCNNCSSPDDRRAR

-112 QSTEEPP
+112 QSTEGPP

-147 PAAEAPADA
+147 PAAEAPAGA

-299 ADGSRGTVEIVNG
+299 ADGSRGAVEIVNG

-381 SMGGKHGGTVENAS
+381 SMGGKHGG
-395 LTIKDSVI
+395 
-403 SGNTSTAQGGGVYA
+403 
-417 AVTDGSVSITGSTL
+417 
-431 SGNSATAQG
+431 
-440 GGISVSASGST
+440 
-451 DVTLSGNT
+451 
-459 ILENTAGQDGGGIYL
+459 
-474 SRPEQSETA
+474 
-483 PDTTICGNTI
+483 
-493 QKNSGKNGGGI
+493 
-504 KLDNTSATLENN
+504 
-516 TILENTAQN
+516 
-525 AGGGLRAD
+525 
-533 TRSAAVTCTLRNNTI
+533 
-548 ANNTAVTGG
+548 
-557 GISSGSSSLIYKN
+557 
-570 EYTGYTCTIVMESGS
+570 
-585 VTGNTARTTLG
+585 
-596 TYGGGGV
+596 
-603 HLTGNGSR
+603 
-611 FVMKGGT
+611 
-618 IAGNN
+618 
-623 ANCGGG
+623 
-629 IYSENYEGISI
+629 
-640 LGGAIQGNRAAKHG
+640 
-654 GGIYIRNSM
+654 GIYIRNSM

-733 TEDKNRNVLVLR
+733 AEDKNRNVLILR

>member
-1 MVYDNCSSPDDRRAR
+1 MVCNNCSSPDDRRAR

-119 AQEPE
+119 AQETE

-347 GYGGGGVCADSGD
+347 GYGGG
-360 LTIDHCRITD
+360 
-370 NTAANGSGGGV
+370 
-381 SMGGKHGGTVENAS
+381 
-395 LTIKDSVI
+395 
-403 SGNTSTAQGGGVYA
+403 
-417 AVTDGSVSITGSTL
+417 
-431 SGNSATAQG
+431 
-440 GGISVSASGST
+440 
-451 DVTLSGNT
+451 
-459 ILENTAGQDGGGIYL
+459 
-474 SRPEQSETA
+474 
-483 PDTTICGNTI
+483 
-493 QKNSGKNGGGI
+493 
-504 KLDNTSATLENN
+504 
-516 TILENTAQN
+516 
-525 AGGGLRAD
+525 
-533 TRSAAVTCTLRNNTI
+533 
-548 ANNTAVTGG
+548 
-557 GISSGSSSLIYKN
+557 ISSGSSSLIYKN

-640 LGGAIQGNRAAKHG
+640 LGGTIQGNRAAKHG

-733 TEDKNRNVLVLR
+733 AEDKNQNVLILR

-788 EIPKFIMNLDTLLDG
+788 KIPKFIMNLDTLLDG

-849 PTPDPEPTPITP
+849 PTPDPEPTPITL

>member
-1 MVYDNCSSPDDRRAR
+1 
-16 CEKYRLSRF
+16 
-25 YRVHLISKEMDR
+25 

-312 TITGGTESGVKITG
+312 TITG
-326 AEGSEILL
+326 
-334 KDLTITG
+334 
-341 NRNDTS
+341 NRN
-347 GYGGGGVCADSGD
+347 
-360 LTIDHCRITD
+360 
-370 NTAANGSGGGV
+370 
-381 SMGGKHGGTVENAS
+381 
-395 LTIKDSVI
+395 
-403 SGNTSTAQGGGVYA
+403 
-417 AVTDGSVSITGSTL
+417 
-431 SGNSATAQG
+431 
-440 GGISVSASGST
+440 
-451 DVTLSGNT
+451 
-459 ILENTAGQDGGGIYL
+459 
-474 SRPEQSETA
+474 
-483 PDTTICGNTI
+483 
-493 QKNSGKNGGGI
+493 
-504 KLDNTSATLENN
+504 
-516 TILENTAQN
+516 
-525 AGGGLRAD
+525 
-533 TRSAAVTCTLRNNTI
+533 
-548 ANNTAVTGG
+548 
-557 GISSGSSSLIYKN
+557 
-570 EYTGYTCTIVMESGS
+570 
-585 VTGNTARTTLG
+585 
-596 TYGGGGV
+596 
-603 HLTGNGSR
+603 
-611 FVMKGGT
+611 
-618 IAGNN
+618 
-623 ANCGGG
+623 
-629 IYSENYEGISI
+629 
-640 LGGAIQGNRAAKHG
+640 
-654 GGIYIRNSM
+654 
-663 PNRTIAGSVTNTVE
+663 
-677 QEVLDIGSTVVIS
+677 
-690 GNTAGQLGGGIYADN
+690 
-705 GVTVRLAGYL
+705 
-715 LNNHAG
+715 
-721 TAGADLYLTAGS
+721 
-733 TEDKNRNVLVLR
+733 
-745 RVSKDDDWTLVDC
+745 
-758 GHTIDGWYIDG
+758 
-769 DEDGNN
+769 
-775 RWNADATVDADGN
+775 
-788 EIPKFIMNLDTLLDG
+788 
-803 SDYTILQDEN
+803 
-813 GDYVITVGG
+813 
-822 KALALKAAHA
+822 
-832 VIPPEPTPDPE
+832 
-843 PTPGPN
+843 
-849 PTPDPEPTPITP
+849 
-861 ETPESPEVPEAP
+861 
-873 GETPVTPISTPTQT
+873 
-887 VAPSGTHLPQTGTSL
+887 GTSL

>member
-1 MVYDNCSSPDDRRAR
+1 
-16 CEKYRLSRF
+16 
-25 YRVHLISKEMDR
+25 
-37 MTNKKFKLAAMSLAL
+37 
-52 TACVAASPLSAGAE
+52 
-66 APEAAADVQPSA
+66 VQPSA

-269 GSLTIFDWIRLNL
+269 GSLTTFDWIRLNL

-299 ADGSRGTVEIVNG
+299 ADGSRGAVEIVNG
-312 TITGGTESGVKITG
+312 
-326 AEGSEILL
+326 
-334 KDLTITG
+334 TITG

-381 SMGGKHGGTVENAS
+381 SMGG
-395 LTIKDSVI
+395 
-403 SGNTSTAQGGGVYA
+403 
-417 AVTDGSVSITGSTL
+417 
-431 SGNSATAQG
+431 
-440 GGISVSASGST
+440 
-451 DVTLSGNT
+451 
-459 ILENTAGQDGGGIYL
+459 
-474 SRPEQSETA
+474 
-483 PDTTICGNTI
+483 
-493 QKNSGKNGGGI
+493 
-504 KLDNTSATLENN
+504 
-516 TILENTAQN
+516 
-525 AGGGLRAD
+525 
-533 TRSAAVTCTLRNNTI
+533 
-548 ANNTAVTGG
+548 
-557 GISSGSSSLIYKN
+557 
-570 EYTGYTCTIVMESGS
+570 
-585 VTGNTARTTLG
+585 
-596 TYGGGGV
+596 
-603 HLTGNGSR
+603 
-611 FVMKGGT
+611 
-618 IAGNN
+618 
-623 ANCGGG
+623 
-629 IYSENYEGISI
+629 
-640 LGGAIQGNRAAKHG
+640 KHG

>member
-1 MVYDNCSSPDDRRAR
+1 MVCNNCSSPDDRRAR

-66 APEAAADVQPSA
+66 TPEAAADVQPSA

-119 AQEPE
+119 AQETE

-156 AGEPAEAAEDPKDA
+156 AGEPAEAAEDSKDA

-347 GYGGGGVCADSGD
+347 GY
-360 LTIDHCRITD
+360 
-370 NTAANGSGGGV
+370 
-381 SMGGKHGGTVENAS
+381 
-395 LTIKDSVI
+395 
-403 SGNTSTAQGGGVYA
+403 
-417 AVTDGSVSITGSTL
+417 
-431 SGNSATAQG
+431 
-440 GGISVSASGST
+440 
-451 DVTLSGNT
+451 
-459 ILENTAGQDGGGIYL
+459 
-474 SRPEQSETA
+474 
-483 PDTTICGNTI
+483 
-493 QKNSGKNGGGI
+493 
-504 KLDNTSATLENN
+504 
-516 TILENTAQN
+516 
-525 AGGGLRAD
+525 
-533 TRSAAVTCTLRNNTI
+533 
-548 ANNTAVTGG
+548 GG

>member
-1 MVYDNCSSPDDRRAR
+1 MVCNNCSSPDDRRAR

-170 ADSAEETAEDADA
+170 ADFAEETAEDADA

-258 GQEIILQEDYT
+258 GQEIVLQEDYT
-269 GSLTIFDWIRLNL
+269 GSLTTFDWIRLNL

-299 ADGSRGTVEIVNG
+299 ADGSRGAVEIVNG

-504 KLDNTSATLENN
+504 
-516 TILENTAQN
+516 
-525 AGGGLRAD
+525 
-533 TRSAAVTCTLRNNTI
+533 
-548 ANNTAVTGG
+548 
-557 GISSGSSSLIYKN
+557 
-570 EYTGYTCTIVMESGS
+570 
-585 VTGNTARTTLG
+585 
-596 TYGGGGV
+596 
-603 HLTGNGSR
+603 
-611 FVMKGGT
+611 
-618 IAGNN
+618 
-623 ANCGGG
+623 
-629 IYSENYEGISI
+629 
-640 LGGAIQGNRAAKHG
+640 
-654 GGIYIRNSM
+654 
-663 PNRTIAGSVTNTVE
+663 
-677 QEVLDIGSTVVIS
+677 
-690 GNTAGQLGGGIYADN
+690 YADN

-733 TEDKNRNVLVLR
+733 AEDKNRNVLILR

>member
-1 MVYDNCSSPDDRRAR
+1 MVCNNCSSPDDRRAR

-119 AQEPE
+119 AQETE

-258 GQEIILQEDYT
+258 GQEIVLQEDYT
-269 GSLTIFDWIRLNL
+269 GSLTTFDWIRLNL

-299 ADGSRGTVEIVNG
+299 ADGSRGAVEIVNG
-312 TITGGTESGVKITG
+312 
-326 AEGSEILL
+326 
-334 KDLTITG
+334 TITG

-381 SMGGKHGGTVENAS
+381 SMGG
-395 LTIKDSVI
+395 
-403 SGNTSTAQGGGVYA
+403 
-417 AVTDGSVSITGSTL
+417 
-431 SGNSATAQG
+431 
-440 GGISVSASGST
+440 
-451 DVTLSGNT
+451 
-459 ILENTAGQDGGGIYL
+459 
-474 SRPEQSETA
+474 
-483 PDTTICGNTI
+483 
-493 QKNSGKNGGGI
+493 
-504 KLDNTSATLENN
+504 
-516 TILENTAQN
+516 
-525 AGGGLRAD
+525 
-533 TRSAAVTCTLRNNTI
+533 
-548 ANNTAVTGG
+548 
-557 GISSGSSSLIYKN
+557 
-570 EYTGYTCTIVMESGS
+570 
-585 VTGNTARTTLG
+585 
-596 TYGGGGV
+596 
-603 HLTGNGSR
+603 
-611 FVMKGGT
+611 
-618 IAGNN
+618 
-623 ANCGGG
+623 
-629 IYSENYEGISI
+629 
-640 LGGAIQGNRAAKHG
+640 KHG

-733 TEDKNRNVLVLR
+733 TEDKNRNVLILR

>member
-119 AQEPE
+119 AQETE

-347 GYGGGGVCADSGD
+347 GYGGG
-360 LTIDHCRITD
+360 
-370 NTAANGSGGGV
+370 
-381 SMGGKHGGTVENAS
+381 
-395 LTIKDSVI
+395 
-403 SGNTSTAQGGGVYA
+403 
-417 AVTDGSVSITGSTL
+417 
-431 SGNSATAQG
+431 
-440 GGISVSASGST
+440 
-451 DVTLSGNT
+451 
-459 ILENTAGQDGGGIYL
+459 
-474 SRPEQSETA
+474 
-483 PDTTICGNTI
+483 
-493 QKNSGKNGGGI
+493 
-504 KLDNTSATLENN
+504 
-516 TILENTAQN
+516 
-525 AGGGLRAD
+525 
-533 TRSAAVTCTLRNNTI
+533 
-548 ANNTAVTGG
+548 
-557 GISSGSSSLIYKN
+557 ISSGSSSLIYKN

-654 GGIYIRNSM
+654 GDIYIRNSM

-733 TEDKNRNVLVLR
+733 AEDKNRNVLVLR
-745 RVSKDDDWTLVDC
+745 RISKDDDWTLVDC